1 MLLFRV
7 PLAESYKMIGC
18 YAQTEMGHGSDVQSL
33 ETTSTYH
40 PPSDSFIVNSP
51 TLTSTKMWPGD
62 LGVFSTHAMVFAQLI
77 INGKNFGVQAFLVP
91 IRDMETHDVLEGVEA
106 GDIGPKSGYGT
117 KVNRFFNL
125 MIIKFIIIFHF

>member
-1 MLLFRV
+1 
-7 PLAESYKMIGC
+7 
-18 YAQTEMGHGSDVQSL
+18 
-33 ETTSTYH
+33 
-40 PPSDSFIVNSP
+40 
-51 TLTSTKMWPGD
+51 MWPGD